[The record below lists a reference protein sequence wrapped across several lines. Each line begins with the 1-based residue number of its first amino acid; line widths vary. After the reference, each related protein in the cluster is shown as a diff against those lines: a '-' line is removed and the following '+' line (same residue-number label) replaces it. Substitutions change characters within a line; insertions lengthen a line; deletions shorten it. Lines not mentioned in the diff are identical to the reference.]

1 MASKSVEPT
10 RALVSGRQSLGRE
23 RRWLQQKARKGPG
36 GIRRTSARTAASHCS
51 PLSLR
56 FQTAAAASRLSPHD
70 VQGALGFRND
80 RALPRGLRT
89 TRQSQPSS
97 RARRVLEKSTVNSD
111 PPEVAPARYSLS
123 KSSGKETATDAAQ
136 RLLNRDRRQSGRFRR
151 DDQSG
156 AHHRRNSAQ
165 NARSQIYAG
174 SQSGSLLSR
183 VALGTTI
190 QEGKSAC
197 CTWQRSAWIVQF
209 MR

>member
-1 MASKSVEPT
+1 MASKSVEPM

-23 RRWLQQKARKGPG
+23 RRRLQQKAREGPG
-36 GIRRTSARTAASHCS
+36 GIRRTSARTAGSHCS

-56 FQTAAAASRLSPHD
+56 CQTAAAASRLSPHD
-70 VQGALGFRND
+70 VQGALRFRND
-80 RALPRGLRT
+80 RALPLGRRNH
-89 TRQSQPSS
+89 SEVQPSTW
-97 RARRVLEKSTVNSD
+97 ARRVLERSTVNSHPRKLRLPNTRGPSQAAMKPQQT
-111 PPEVAPARYSLS
+111 PPTPPRSRSTSV
-123 KSSGKETATDAAQ
+123 
-136 RLLNRDRRQSGRFRR
+136 RRSRR

-156 AHHRRNSAQ
+156 AHRRRSGAQ

-183 VALGTTI
+183 VAVGTTI

>member
-10 RALVSGRQSLGRE
+10 RALVSSRQSLGRK

-36 GIRRTSARTAASHCS
+36 GIRRTSARTVASHCS

-70 VQGALGFRND
+70 VQGTLGFRND
-80 RALPRGLRT
+80 RALPLGRRNH
-89 TRQSQPSS
+89 SAVQPSS
-97 RARRVLEKSTVNSD
+97 WARRVLEKSTVNSHPRKLPLPD
-111 PPEVAPARYSLS
+111 TRGPSQAARKPHRRRPAPL
-123 KSSGKETATDAAQ
+123 D
-136 RLLNRDRRQSGRFRR
+136 RDRRQSEDLAAMTNLARTTAGTVLRTLEASIGRLF
-151 DDQSG
+151 
-156 AHHRRNSAQ
+156 
-165 NARSQIYAG
+165 
-174 SQSGSLLSR
+174 SR
-183 VALGTTI
+183 VAVGTTI